1 MATLHLQ
8 DVPEDL
14 YVRLEQLAKSQHR
27 TISAQVISLLE
38 STLPPQT
45 PQSQSETPKSVT
57 EILAEINR
65 RREQLPTDVEWP
77 DSTALI
83 REDRDR

>member
-14 YVRLEQLAKSQHR
+14 SVRLEQLAKSQHR
-27 TISAQVISLLE
+27 TITTQVITLLE

-45 PQSQSETPKSVT
+45 PQSQSEIPKSVT

>member
-27 TISAQVISLLE
+27 TISAQVITLLE

-57 EILAEINR
+57 EILTEINR